1 MRSILTALQEGRL
14 FELPEVGKD
23 RALEFLAR
31 VLDANPDI
39 VVGTDAVEEIKQRE
53 QECNTGIGLGV
64 GVPHVRTKREDG
76 ELFCAIG
83 WSPLGIDYGA
93 SDGEHVHLVFMY
105 YIPGAQ
111 KNVYLKEISSLV
123 KAIKT
128 TGGIEPMA
136 HADSLYTV
144 RNLLLDWVSE
154 VSGDSGPEAVA
165 RMIKLEVKQAQTP
178 TAPTPSA
185 TTIVPVVTLPGRL
198 AMRATAFAV
207 LIAPPRP
214 AVVLAQDAEWT
225 TALEKETHLSQRL
238 AAGLPFTAAG
248 RHVFVTGAVTYPG
261 SRVLYEGVA
270 IAETAGGEDAN
281 KFAVEQ
287 HRGFPLGSISALQS
301 ELSPRK

>member
-14 FELPEVGKD
+14 FELPEAGKD

-64 GVPHVRTKREDG
+64 GVPHVRAKREDG

-83 WSPLGIDYGA
+83 WSPQGIEYGA
-93 SDGEHVHLVFMY
+93 QDGEHVHLVFMY

-123 KAIKT
+123 KAIKA
-128 TGGIEPMA
+128 TGGIEPIA
-136 HADSLYTV
+136 HADSLYIV

-165 RMIKLEVKQAQTP
+165 RMIKLDVKQAQV
-178 TAPTPSA
+178 APAPVMAAVQLPASSSSKA
-185 TTIVPVVTLPGRL
+185 TSFSI
-198 AMRATAFAV
+198 
-207 LIAPPRP
+207 LIAPPN
-214 AVVLAQDAEWT
+214 AAIVLAQDAEWT
-225 TALEKETHLSQRL
+225 SGLEKENNLAQRL
-238 AAGLPFTAAG
+238 AAGIPFTVAG
-248 RHVFVTGAVTYPG
+248 RQVFITGATAYPG
-261 SRVLYEGVA
+261 SRMLYDAVA
-270 IAETAGGEDAN
+270 IAAEKDQAA
-281 KFAVEQ
+281 
-287 HRGFPLGSISALQS
+287 
-301 ELSPRK
+301 SPRS